1 MYRITRTD
9 GTVLGIVEKVNYIKI
24 GESGSY
30 TTATQKDAIGVAY
43 RGEAYNFAD
52 FNEIPDAA
60 RVVITEIDAGEVFE
74 QYATFD
80 DLAAAYSEGV
90 QEA

>member
-24 GESGSY
+24 SASGSY
-30 TTATQKDAIGVAY
+30 TPAAQKDAIGVAY
-43 RGEAYNFAD
+43 RGVVYNCD
-52 FNEIPDAA
+52 GKDEIADAA
-60 RVVITEIDAGEVFE
+60 AVVVTEIDAGEVFE

-80 DLAAAYSEGV
+80 DLAAAYSQGV